1 MRRPASSGEGPD
13 RLRFITAFCVNNEL
27 RVGIIDDGVGL
38 PTRNTLPALAR
49 HFGRHS
55 QIAARMVIK
64 TRIDAIQSAEIGAI
78 HVQGMSL
85 SLREQLYRVS
95 RWVILDSR
103 PRPFYIPEC
112 SARVSALDVD
122 LT

>member
-1 MRRPASSGEGPD
+1 
-13 RLRFITAFCVNNEL
+13 
-27 RVGIIDDGVGL
+27 
-38 PTRNTLPALAR
+38 
-49 HFGRHS
+49 
-55 QIAARMVIK
+55 MVIK

-78 HVQGMSL
+78 HVQGVSL